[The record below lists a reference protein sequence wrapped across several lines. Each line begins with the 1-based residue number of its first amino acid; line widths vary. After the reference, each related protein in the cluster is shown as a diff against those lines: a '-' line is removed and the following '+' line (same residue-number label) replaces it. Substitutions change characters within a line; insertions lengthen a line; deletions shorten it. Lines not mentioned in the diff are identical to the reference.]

1 MTIDLGLLKKIA
13 QTACDAAIGAGAEF
27 ADVSCGRGTN
37 LGVDIENNAIKS
49 TDAHTN
55 GGISVRAIYKGGTGW
70 SSCDVLT
77 VDAAAGA
84 GRDAARLARLAEPD
98 PDFITLPSPADSYPK
113 VKGLWD
119 ERIAALD
126 AKSIIKH
133 ALDNVDGALAVCSDA
148 VVRGGFSCSANGQ
161 ALVNSLGV
169 SLASASSSI
178 GGYVMVIVRKGDD
191 VGSFYD
197 FDSARVLDDFEP
209 AGLGASAAEQ
219 AMQFLGAR
227 KIDTARMPII
237 LGPLASRSVLY
248 GIVGG
253 ADAEDIQR
261 GRSYLM
267 GKLGEKIASDI
278 VTITDDPLIPRGLAS
293 RPHDPEGVP
302 SKPLTIVE
310 NGVLKSYLY
319 STYTAGKAGVSPTG
333 HGTRGGGASPSNL
346 VPKLGEMTGKE
357 IIKSTRE
364 GLYINMG
371 GISPNDVTGDVS
383 SSVDFGMKIEN
394 GELAYPVKSTMVGG
408 KFLEMLANID
418 AISSDY
424 REEPGMIMPT
434 LRIQDVQVAGAK

>member
-1 MTIDLGLLKKIA
+1 MIDLELLKRIA

-37 LGVDIENNAIKS
+37 LGVDIESNAIKS
-49 TDAHTN
+49 TDAHTS

-77 VDAAAGA
+77 VDAAADA

-98 PDFITLPSPADSYPK
+98 PDFITLPSPAESYPK
-113 VKGLWD
+113 VAGLWD

-126 AKSIIKH
+126 AKWIIKR

-148 VVRGGFSCSANGQ
+148 VVRGGFSLGSHGN

-169 SLASASSSI
+169 SLASAGSHI
-178 GGYVMVIVRKGDD
+178 GGYVMVIVRRGDD

-209 AGLGASAAEQ
+209 AGIGARAAEQ
-219 AMQFLGAR
+219 AMRFLGAR
-227 KIDTARMPII
+227 KIDTARMPVI

-248 GIVGG
+248 GIVGA

-261 GRSYLM
+261 GRSFLM
-267 GKLGEKIASDI
+267 GKVGEKIASEA
-278 VTITDDPLIPRGLAS
+278 VTIIDDALIPRGLGS
-293 RPHDPEGVP
+293 RPHDSEGVP
-302 SKPLTIVE
+302 SQPLAIVE
-310 NGVLKSYLY
+310 NGVLKTYLY
-319 STYTAGKAGVSPTG
+319 STYTAGKAGVRPTG
-333 HGTRGGGASPSNL
+333 HGSRGGGASSSNL
-346 VPKLGEMTGKE
+346 VPKLGEITSDE

-371 GISPNDVTGDVS
+371 GISPNGITGDVS
-383 SSVDFGMKIEN
+383 SSVDFGFKIEN
-394 GELAYPVKSTMVGG
+394 GELAYPVMSTMVGG
-408 KFLEMLANID
+408 KFLDMLANID

-434 LRIQDVQVAGAK
+434 IRIQDVQVAGAK